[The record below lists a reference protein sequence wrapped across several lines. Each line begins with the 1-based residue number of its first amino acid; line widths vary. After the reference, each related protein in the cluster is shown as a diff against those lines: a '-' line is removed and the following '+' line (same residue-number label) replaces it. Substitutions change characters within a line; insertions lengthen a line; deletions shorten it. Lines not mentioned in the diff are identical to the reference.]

1 MGEKK
6 GKNMSL
12 KIKELPESERP
23 YEKLEMY
30 GANML
35 SNSELLAIIIKCGT
49 KEDTSVA
56 LAQKILNLKGIRGEK
71 NLNFLQDLSIEELT
85 QIKGIGKVKAIQI
98 VATCEL
104 AKRMSKP
111 VNSMKKV
118 LKRTK
123 DVADLLMEELKNEKR
138 EVAKLLMLDSKNTLL
153 RIIDIALGGGNFAT
167 MEPKIIL
174 REPIQ
179 IGAQKIILVH
189 NHPSGD
195 PTPSKEDYRMT
206 DRIYE
211 AADIIGIQLLDH
223 VIIGNNT
230 FESIFKLKKEDNTN
244 NIEQVGFKG
253 INPIN

>member
-1 MGEKK
+1 
-6 GKNMSL
+6 MSL

-30 GANML
+30 GPSLL
-35 SNSELLAIIIKCGT
+35 SNSELLAIIIKSGT
-49 KEDTSVA
+49 KEETSVS
-56 LAQKILNLKGIRGEK
+56 LAQKILNLKGTTKEK
-71 NLNFLQDLSIEELT
+71 ELGFLQELSIDDLT

-98 VATCEL
+98 IATCEL

-111 VNSMKKV
+111 VNS
-118 LKRTK
+118 LKIVIKSTE
-123 DVADLLMEELKNEKR
+123 DVAKLLMDELKYEKR
-138 EVAKLLMLDSKNTLL
+138 EIAKLLMLDSKNTLL
-153 RIIDIALGGGNFAT
+153 RVINIALGGGNFANI
-167 MEPKIIL
+167 EPKIIL

-195 PTPSKEDYRMT
+195 PTPSDEDDRMT

-211 AADIIGIQLLDH
+211 AADVMGIQLIDH

-230 FESIFKLKKEDNTN
+230 YASVFKKDRGVIVPKILSK
-244 NIEQVGFKG
+244 
-253 INPIN
+253 